1 MSADDAFQTET
12 MARIYESQ
20 GHFDRAAAIYR
31 RLLARDPGRG
41 DLAARLAA
49 LEERAQSHGEQGL
62 AQLVGEWVDL
72 LARTRK
78 VRALDAIRR
87 RRKL

>member
-1 MSADDAFQTET
+1 MSADNAFQTET

-31 RLLARDPGRG
+31 RLLARDPERS
-41 DLAARLAA
+41 DLAARLAEI
-49 LEERAQSHGEQGL
+49 EERARSHGAQEL
-62 AQLVGEWVDL
+62 ARLVGEWVDL

-78 VRALDAIRR
+78 VRALDGIRR